1 MVVTQTASMVLAFV
15 LSYLTLS
22 GTVQVWHIAVIA
34 FLNGIVFSLNTPVRQ
49 SIISDLV
56 PRNDLTNA
64 IALGSFQFQTSRMVG
79 PALAGIIV
87 AAFGPGWCF
96 FINGA
101 SFLAVI
107 WALLAMQ
114 VPPQAN
120 ARRQSLWRNMLE
132 GLRYV
137 RTSPIIVT
145 LVGLAVVP
153 SLLALPYTTLMP
165 AFASSVL
172 NVGPEGY
179 GLLMS
184 SSGLGAVVGALSVAS
199 LGKGTQRGRLMLGS
213 VAVLGASLV
222 VFGLSHLFLLSL
234 LVLVITG
241 ATSMAYSSLNQT
253 YLQTLAADEMRGRVM
268 SLLTVATF
276 GVQPLGTLAMGT
288 IGEYIGES
296 PAVFGGGLICLLYA
310 LWLMATNPRVRSLR

>member
-1 MVVTQTASMVLAFV
+1 
-15 LSYLTLS
+15 
-22 GTVQVWHIAVIA
+22 
-34 FLNGIVFSLNTPVRQ
+34 
-49 SIISDLV
+49 
-56 PRNDLTNA
+56 
-64 IALGSFQFQTSRMVG
+64 
-79 PALAGIIV
+79 
-87 AAFGPGWCF
+87 
-96 FINGA
+96 
-101 SFLAVI
+101 
-107 WALLAMQ
+107 
-114 VPPQAN
+114 
-120 ARRQSLWRNMLE
+120 
-132 GLRYV
+132 
-137 RTSPIIVT
+137 
-145 LVGLAVVP
+145 
-153 SLLALPYTTLMP
+153 PYTTLMP

-310 LWLMATNPRVRSLR
+310 LWLMATNPRVRGLR

>member
-1 MVVTQTASMVLAFV
+1 MLLIPIWNHLRNQTFRALRVYPNFRLYWSGALTSNMGTWIQTVAQGWLVYSLTGSPLYLGFISFLTAIPNLFLALLGGALADRFERRRLMVVTQTASMVLAFV

-199 LGKGTQRGRLMLGS
+199 L
-213 VAVLGASLV
+213 
-222 VFGLSHLFLLSL
+222 
-234 LVLVITG
+234 
-241 ATSMAYSSLNQT
+241 
-253 YLQTLAADEMRGRVM
+253 
-268 SLLTVATF
+268 
-276 GVQPLGTLAMGT
+276 
-288 IGEYIGES
+288 
-296 PAVFGGGLICLLYA
+296 
-310 LWLMATNPRVRSLR
+310 